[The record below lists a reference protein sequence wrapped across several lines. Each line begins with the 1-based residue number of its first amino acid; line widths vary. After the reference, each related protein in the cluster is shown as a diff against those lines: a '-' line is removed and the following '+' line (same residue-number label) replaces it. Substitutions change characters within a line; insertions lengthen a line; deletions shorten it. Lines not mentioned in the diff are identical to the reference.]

1 MKSLAIA
8 ANNIRRMLRDRANI
22 FFAFIFPML
31 LILVIGAT
39 FGGGFKPRIAVVENG
54 AESVLAAELVIE
66 LASLGEIEIE
76 VVPNRADALE
86 AVERGRVNAAMVI
99 PDNYDASVLAG
110 TPVTIDFMARQDDL
124 GQQMRSV
131 VDAVVADQGSRLGA
145 AVAVSDLSGLPLDVT
160 LAAVDEAQA
169 SVPGVTVTRTV
180 LGEQLFSPNLG
191 RFDLGAAQQL
201 LLFTFLTSLAASAA
215 LIQTRQWGVSR
226 RMLSTPTST
235 GQILL
240 GEASGRFGVAL
251 VQSVFIMLGSLVV
264 FGVNW
269 GDPLGAIAIVVVFSL
284 VGSGAGMLMGAVF
297 KNDQQAGSLGV
308 FLGLGLAALGGCM
321 VPLEIFSDTMQQVAH
336 ITPHAWALDG
346 FAELVRRDGSLVDI
360 LPELGALAGFVAVL
374 LMLATVR
381 LRKVLTR

>member
-22 FFAFIFPML
+22 FFVFIFPML

-39 FGGGFKPRIAVVENG
+39 FGGGFKLQVGVVGGDDGRLAEELVVELSSR
-54 AESVLAAELVIE
+54 EQV
-66 LASLGEIEIE
+66 E
-76 VVPNRADALE
+76 VQRFDDREALLD
-86 AVERGRVNAAMVI
+86 AVERGQVNAGLVI
-99 PDNYDASVLAG
+99 PPGYDSL
-110 TPVTIDFMARQDDL
+110 VTSGRTATLDFMARQDDL

-131 VDAVVADQGSRLGA
+131 VDAVAADQGSRLGA
-145 AVAVSDLSGLPLDVT
+145 AVAISDLSGLPLDVT
-160 LAAVDEAQA
+160 LAAADEAQA

-284 VGSGAGMLMGAVF
+284 VGSGAGMLMGAAF

-321 VPLEIFSDTMQQVAH
+321 VPLEIFSDTMQHVAH

-360 LPELGALAGFVAVL
+360 LPELGALAGFAAVL
-374 LMLATVR
+374 LLLATVR